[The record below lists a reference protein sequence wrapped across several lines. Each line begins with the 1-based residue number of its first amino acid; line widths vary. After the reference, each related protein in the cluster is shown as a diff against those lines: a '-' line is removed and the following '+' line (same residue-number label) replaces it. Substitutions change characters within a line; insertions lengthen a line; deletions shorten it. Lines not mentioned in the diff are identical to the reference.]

1 MRDVTQAVLDLLSAG
16 RDGALA
22 TVIVT
27 RGSTPQVPGAR
38 LLLQPD
44 GSTVGTVGGGAIERL
59 VIDALVEVQAG
70 GKPRV
75 LACDLAKQLGMC
87 CGGSMEIFLEPV
99 RAAPR
104 LAIFGAGHVA
114 QPTAALALGT
124 GFEVVV
130 IDEREEQ
137 NSAERFPGCRRELT
151 DVETAL
157 RALDPNERDW
167 LLIVTHDHRLDEEAL
182 RLALLGR
189 ARYIG
194 LVGSR
199 RKVYR
204 LLQRVIAREGSLDLS
219 RVYAPVGLDIG
230 AVSPA
235 EIAVSIVAELVAL
248 RHRVDAA
255 GHLRAVNDPRLGA
268 LLAECAR
275 LPSSDDGAT
284 DDDRADADRADSDAE
299 RGAGSNAAQ
308 EASAGPAEGVPRRAA
323 SANDVAPAKRGALA

>member
-1 MRDVTQAVLDLLSAG
+1 LRDVTQALLEMLRAG
-16 RDGALA
+16 QSGALA

-59 VIDALVEVQAG
+59 VLEALSDVQESG
-70 GKPRV
+70 QPRV
-75 LACDLAKQLGMC
+75 LACDLAKELGMC

-99 RAAPR
+99 RGAPR
-104 LAIFGAGHVA
+104 LAILGAGHVA
-114 QPTAALALGT
+114 QPTAALALSL

-130 IDEREEQ
+130 IDEREEL
-137 NSAERFPGCRRELT
+137 NTAERFPGCRREST
-151 DVETAL
+151 DVAAAL
-157 RALDPNERDW
+157 RALEPGERDW

-182 RLALLGR
+182 RLALLGQ

-204 LLQRVIAREGSLDLS
+204 LLQRVTAREGALDLS

-230 AVSPA
+230 AVTPA
-235 EIAVSIVAELVAL
+235 EIAVSIVAELIAL
-248 RHRVDAA
+248 RHRVDAV
-255 GHLRAVNDPRLGA
+255 GHMRAVNDARLGA

-275 LPSSDDGAT
+275 DPSSEDGSSEDMADDAEDAANT
-284 DDDRADADRADSDAE
+284 DD
-299 RGAGSNAAQ
+299 AA
-308 EASAGPAEGVPRRAA
+308 
-323 SANDVAPAKRGALA
+323 

>member
-1 MRDVTQAVLDLLSAG
+1 MRDVTQALLEVLRAG
-16 RDGALA
+16 QNGALA
-22 TVIVT
+22 TVIMT

-59 VIDALVEVQAG
+59 VLEALADVKESG
-70 GKPRV
+70 EPRV
-75 LACDLAKQLGMC
+75 LACDLAKELGMC
-87 CGGSMEIFLEPV
+87 CGGSMEIFVEPV
-99 RAAPR
+99 RGAPR

-114 QPTAALALGT
+114 RPTAAVALAA

-130 IDEREEQ
+130 IDEREEL
-137 NSAERFPGCRRELT
+137 NTAERFPGCRREST
-151 DVETAL
+151 DVAAAL
-157 RALDPNERDW
+157 RALEPGERDW

-182 RLALLGR
+182 RLALLGQ

-204 LLQRVIAREGSLDLS
+204 LLQRVTGREGKLDLS

-230 AVSPA
+230 AVTPA
-235 EIAVSIVAELVAL
+235 EIAVSIVAELIAL

-255 GHLRAVNDPRLGA
+255 GHLRAVNDARLGV

-275 LPSSDDGAT
+275 DPSSEGSSSEDISSEDMAADAEDAANT
-284 DDDRADADRADSDAE
+284 DD
-299 RGAGSNAAQ
+299 AA
-308 EASAGPAEGVPRRAA
+308 
-323 SANDVAPAKRGALA
+323 